1 VGPFTELDEPGPT
14 VTLPMERPLYNP
26 PVKVALSNVVLQAG
40 DTNLDA
46 GALFGHVRVD
56 KAVLA
61 GHVRQLLQTRKQISL
76 AEVVAQRPLNQG
88 LSELVVYL
96 QLASESTHSV
106 VDDTVLEDVQWQ
118 ALDSAQEPV
127 TRHARLPRVL
137 FVRG

>member
-1 VGPFTELDEPGPT
+1 
-14 VTLPMERPLYNP
+14 
-26 PVKVALSNVVLQAG
+26 
-40 DTNLDA
+40 
-46 GALFGHVRVD
+46 VRVD

-88 LSELVVYL
+88 LSELMVYL

-106 VDDTVLEDVQWQ
+106 VDEGMLDTVEWAVPDT
-118 ALDSAQEPV
+118 LDAGLPPVMRRAQ
-127 TRHARLPRVL
+127 LPRVL

>member
-1 VGPFTELDEPGPT
+1 
-14 VTLPMERPLYNP
+14 
-26 PVKVALSNVVLQAG
+26 
-40 DTNLDA
+40 
-46 GALFGHVRVD
+46 
-56 KAVLA
+56 
-61 GHVRQLLQTRKQISL
+61 L

-88 LSELVVYL
+88 LSELMVYL